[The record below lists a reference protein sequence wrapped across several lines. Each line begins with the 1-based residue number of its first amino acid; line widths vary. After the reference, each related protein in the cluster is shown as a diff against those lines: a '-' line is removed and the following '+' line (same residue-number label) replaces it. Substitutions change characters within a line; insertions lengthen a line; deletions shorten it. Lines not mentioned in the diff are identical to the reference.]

1 MLRLSIVP
9 ITTTRIWSGAHP
21 IGLYQ
26 ADTSQ
31 LPRALFA
38 LPRALLILILGCP
51 HYGATQY
58 PPPLADDSLQV
69 IKSPVDGN
77 ITISFKSPPVGTCT
91 TLFETQRQYT
101 GYITLPPNILQP
113 SQGNYTINTFF
124 WFIEARQLPQTA
136 PLTIYI
142 NGGPGSSSMVGL
154 FQEVGPCQ
162 VVEISQQ
169 KLGTVARDW
178 GWDRSSNIVFI
189 DQPVQVG
196 FSYDQMTNASL
207 NLLDETMT
215 YPPTTVPITQPS
227 YTFLNG
233 TFGSGNSTATS
244 ITSQIAAQAVWHFLQ
259 GFLSTFPQY
268 NPALQPNGTI
278 TEGSVGINL
287 FTESY
292 GGKYGP
298 AIGTFFQQQNSLR
311 DSDPSFANLTL
322 SVNLRSLGIINGWID
337 SPTQTPFHPKFAY
350 NNTYGIQAIS
360 QVQELD
366 ALSSYSGAGGCQ
378 QLTATCR
385 AQEIAYDPESSGSV
399 PMVNDACSQAQ
410 YACQYYVTGPYTTS
424 GRSVYDISQ
433 NMYDP
438 FPDSHYLE
446 YLNTPEVQQ
455 AIGVPVNYTQ
465 DSLAVYLAFN
475 ETGDY
480 VRDTMLQDLVD
491 LLNAGTRVALIYG
504 DRDYICNWFGGEAV
518 SFGIAGLAGASYS
531 PFYAAGYAPVVANSS
546 YIGGVVREYG
556 NLSFSRIYDAGHL
569 VPAYQPETAFTM
581 FSRIIDGT
589 SISLGE
595 SVDLSTSGSF
605 GDANSTYQSIAP
617 PAADPVCFVR
627 AANTTCNTDAKN
639 MLANDAGVIINGV
652 LYADASDWKP
662 PSPSISSMAGM
673 PGTAPASMISSV
685 PESSHPRSTKKGSR
699 KTSSLPTGVFT
710 ATGVP
715 YTASTSSGG
724 ASPRAT
730 NFILQDTQPAA
741 AMMALGL
748 LML

>member
-233 TFGSGNSTATS
+233 TFGSG
-244 ITSQIAAQAVWHFLQ
+244 
-259 GFLSTFPQY
+259 
-268 NPALQPNGTI
+268 
-278 TEGSVGINL
+278 
-287 FTESY
+287 
-292 GGKYGP
+292 
-298 AIGTFFQQQNSLR
+298 
-311 DSDPSFANLTL
+311 
-322 SVNLRSLGIINGWID
+322 
-337 SPTQTPFHPKFAY
+337 
-350 NNTYGIQAIS
+350 
-360 QVQELD
+360 
-366 ALSSYSGAGGCQ
+366 
-378 QLTATCR
+378 
-385 AQEIAYDPESSGSV
+385 
-399 PMVNDACSQAQ
+399 
-410 YACQYYVTGPYTTS
+410 
-424 GRSVYDISQ
+424 
-433 NMYDP
+433 
-438 FPDSHYLE
+438 
-446 YLNTPEVQQ
+446 
-455 AIGVPVNYTQ
+455 
-465 DSLAVYLAFN
+465 
-475 ETGDY
+475 
-480 VRDTMLQDLVD
+480 
-491 LLNAGTRVALIYG
+491 
-504 DRDYICNWFGGEAV
+504 
-518 SFGIAGLAGASYS
+518 
-531 PFYAAGYAPVVANSS
+531 
-546 YIGGVVREYG
+546 
-556 NLSFSRIYDAGHL
+556 
-569 VPAYQPETAFTM
+569 
-581 FSRIIDGT
+581 
-589 SISLGE
+589 
-595 SVDLSTSGSF
+595 
-605 GDANSTYQSIAP
+605 
-617 PAADPVCFVR
+617 
-627 AANTTCNTDAKN
+627 
-639 MLANDAGVIINGV
+639 
-652 LYADASDWKP
+652 
-662 PSPSISSMAGM
+662 
-673 PGTAPASMISSV
+673 
-685 PESSHPRSTKKGSR
+685 
-699 KTSSLPTGVFT
+699 
-710 ATGVP
+710 
-715 YTASTSSGG
+715 
-724 ASPRAT
+724 
-730 NFILQDTQPAA
+730 
-741 AMMALGL
+741 
-748 LML
+748 